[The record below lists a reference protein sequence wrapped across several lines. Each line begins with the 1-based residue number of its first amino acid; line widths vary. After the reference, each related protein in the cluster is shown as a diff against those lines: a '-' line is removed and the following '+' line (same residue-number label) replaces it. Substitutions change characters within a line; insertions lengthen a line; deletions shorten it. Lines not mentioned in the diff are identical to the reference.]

1 MTDQEQLSEQF
12 ERHRLYLRAVAY
24 RMLGSTSEAEDAVQE
39 SWLRLSRS
47 DADSVANL
55 RAWLTT
61 VVGRVCVDM
70 LRVRRWRR
78 EEYLGGAPP
87 EPVVRAVA
95 DDDPEAEALL
105 ADSVGLALLAVLE
118 TLTPAERLA
127 FVLHDMFDVTF
138 DEIAPALG
146 RTPAATRKL
155 ASRARRRVRRASREQ
170 DADPA
175 LQRRIVDAFLAASR
189 AGDLEALV
197 AVLDPDIVFRVD
209 LGPQASRR
217 PPVRGADAVARQ
229 VLARGRPLAPLGRP
243 AIVNGAP
250 GVLVVSDG
258 RPLAAVAFTV
268 SNERIVAID
277 VVADAA
283 KLRSL
288 DG

>member
-78 EEYLGGAPP
+78 EEYLGGAPS
-87 EPVVRAVA
+87 EPVVQVVA
-95 DDDPEAEALL
+95 DDDL
-105 ADSVGLALLAVLE
+105 
-118 TLTPAERLA
+118 
-127 FVLHDMFDVTF
+127 
-138 DEIAPALG
+138 
-146 RTPAATRKL
+146 
-155 ASRARRRVRRASREQ
+155 RRVRRASPEQ

-283 KLRSL
+283 KLRGL
-288 DG
+288 NG

>member
-155 ASRARRRVRRASREQ
+155 ASRARRRVRRASPEH
-170 DADPA
+170 DTDPA

-189 AGDLEALV
+189 TGDLEALV

-268 SNERIVAID
+268 SNERIVTID

>member
-12 ERHRLYLRAVAY
+12 ERHRLYLRSVAY

-155 ASRARRRVRRASREQ
+155 ASRARRRVRRASPEQ

-268 SNERIVAID
+268 ANERIVAID

-288 DG
+288 HG

>member
-105 ADSVGLALLAVLE
+105 ADSVGLALLVVLE

-197 AVLDPDIVFRVD
+197 AVLDPDVVFRVD

-250 GVLVVSDG
+250 GVLVLSDG

-268 SNERIVAID
+268 SNERILAID

>member
-87 EPVVRAVA
+87 EPVVRVVA

-105 ADSVGLALLAVLE
+105 ADSVGLALLVVLE
-118 TLTPAERLA
+118 TLAPAERLA

-155 ASRARRRVRRASREQ
+155 ASRARRRVRRASPEQ

-283 KLRSL
+283 KLRGL

>member
-1 MTDQEQLSEQF
+1 
-12 ERHRLYLRAVAY
+12 
-24 RMLGSTSEAEDAVQE
+24 
-39 SWLRLSRS
+39 
-47 DADSVANL
+47 
-55 RAWLTT
+55 
-61 VVGRVCVDM
+61 VDM

-105 ADSVGLALLAVLE
+105 ADSVGLALLVVLDR
-118 TLTPAERLA
+118 LTPAERLA

-155 ASRARRRVRRASREQ
+155 ASRARRRVRRASPEQ
-170 DADPA
+170 DADPT

-189 AGDLEALV
+189 AGNLEALV
-197 AVLDPDIVFRVD
+197 AVLDPNVVFRVD

-277 VVADAA
+277 VFADGA
-283 KLRSL
+283 KLRRL

>member
-78 EEYLGGAPP
+78 EEYLGGAPS
-87 EPVVRAVA
+87 EPVVQVVA
-95 DDDPEAEALL
+95 DDDL
-105 ADSVGLALLAVLE
+105 
-118 TLTPAERLA
+118 
-127 FVLHDMFDVTF
+127 
-138 DEIAPALG
+138 
-146 RTPAATRKL
+146 
-155 ASRARRRVRRASREQ
+155 RRVRRASPEQ

-217 PPVRGADAVARQ
+217 PPVRGADAVAPRS
-229 VLARGRPLAPLGRP
+229 LRGVAPLRHWAGRRSST
-243 AIVNGAP
+243 ARP
-250 GVLVVSDG
+250 GFSSCRTAG
-258 RPLAAVAFTV
+258 RSPRSPSPFRTSASSRSTWSPTPRSYAALMARCVTSV
-268 SNERIVAID
+268 GLWCS
-277 VVADAA
+277 AA
-283 KLRSL
+283 
-288 DG
+288 

>member
-1 MTDQEQLSEQF
+1 
-12 ERHRLYLRAVAY
+12 
-24 RMLGSTSEAEDAVQE
+24 MLGSPRRPRT
-39 SWLRLSRS
+39 RSRRPGCGSAAS
-47 DADSVANL
+47 DADEVDNL
-55 RAWLTT
+55 TGWLTT
-61 VVGRVCVDM
+61 IVSRVCLDM
-70 LRVRRWRR
+70 LRARRARR
-78 EEYLGGAPP
+78 EEYLDGGAT
-87 EPVVRAVA
+87 EPVIRARRGRSRTGGSAA
-95 DDDPEAEALL
+95 DA
-105 ADSVGLALLAVLE
+105 VGLALLVVLE

-127 FVLHDMFDVTF
+127 FVLHDMFGVPF
-138 DEIAPALG
+138 DEIAPIVE
-146 RTPAATRKL
+146 RSPDATRQL
-155 ASRARRRVRRASREQ
+155 ASRARRRVRGASPSS
-170 DADPA
+170 ADLA
-175 LQRRIVDAFLAASR
+175 EQRRMVDAFLAASR
-189 AGDLEALV
+189 EGDFDALV
-197 AVLDPDIVFRVD
+197 AVLDPDVVFRVD

>member
-12 ERHRLYLRAVAY
+12 ERHRLYLRSVAY

-155 ASRARRRVRRASREQ
+155 ASRARRRVRRASPEQ

-268 SNERIVAID
+268 ANERIVAID

>member
-105 ADSVGLALLAVLE
+105 ADSVGLALLVVLE

-155 ASRARRRVRRASREQ
+155 ASRARRRVRRASPEQ

-268 SNERIVAID
+268 ANERIVAID

-288 DG
+288 HG